1 MRMLRREESALEQAQ
16 VKSMAGRRGWGAGG
30 ASLWQE

>member
-16 VKSMAGRRGWGAGG
+16 VKSHGRETGVGG
-30 ASLWQE
+30 SLWQE